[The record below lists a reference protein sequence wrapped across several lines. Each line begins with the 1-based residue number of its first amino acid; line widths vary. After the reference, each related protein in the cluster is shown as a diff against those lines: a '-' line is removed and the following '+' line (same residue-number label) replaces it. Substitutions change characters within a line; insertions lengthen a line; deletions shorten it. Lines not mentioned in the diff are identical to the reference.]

1 MEDDQDY
8 EGRVV
13 IIDVQTGNYHVDEMK
28 KFLKEAQ
35 QIREKIVAIEGL
47 VGQIRGYHGSITGSA
62 ARNEGMPHFLKLF
75 LCFTSTFHLIL
86 IPV

>member
-1 MEDDQDY
+1 
-8 EGRVV
+8 
-13 IIDVQTGNYHVDEMK
+13 MK

-47 VGQIRGYHGSITGSA
+47 VGQIRGYHGSITGLA

-75 LCFTSTFHLIL
+75 L
-86 IPV
+86 